1 VQKSRSRVGAPTGDF
16 GERGPD
22 DYVFFHFA
30 LDSLSPFGPIPIA
43 AARPKPSEDEPAL
56 SV

>member
-1 VQKSRSRVGAPTGDF
+1 VT
-16 GERGPD
+16 
-22 DYVFFHFA
+22 FHFA

>member
-1 VQKSRSRVGAPTGDF
+1 MDAS
-16 GERGPD
+16 
-22 DYVFFHFA
+22 FA
-30 LDSLSPFGPIPIA
+30 LDSLSPFGPVPIA